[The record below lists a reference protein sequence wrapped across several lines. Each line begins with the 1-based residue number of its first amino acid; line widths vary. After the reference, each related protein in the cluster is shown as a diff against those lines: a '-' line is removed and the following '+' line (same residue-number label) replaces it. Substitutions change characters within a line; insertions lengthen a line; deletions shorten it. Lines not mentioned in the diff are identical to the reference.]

1 MQDVTD
7 WENLVEY
14 WYRVRNNLSH
24 GRKAPE
30 FRRDRDLVKYA
41 YLTLAPLMENFIK
54 YGLSWEFD

>member
-1 MQDVTD
+1 MQDITD

-14 WYRVRNNLSH
+14 WYRVRNNLFH

-54 YGLSWEFD
+54 HGLSWEFD